1 MSHREQL
8 QYNIQKDIHKL
19 EIDFE
24 DLDAENKNL
33 SDVLTHKPGL
43 VIPLVSFLLLIWRF
57 LLYKYIVRNS
67 NKRSVLRIRP
77 E

>member
-1 MSHREQL
+1 
-8 QYNIQKDIHKL
+8 L

-43 VIPLVSFLLLIWRF
+43 VIPLVSFL
-57 LLYKYIVRNS
+57 Y
-67 NKRSVLRIRP
+67 
-77 E
+77 

>member
-1 MSHREQL
+1 MFYLILPINLLSHREQL

-43 VIPLVSFLLLIWRF
+43 VIPLVSFFINNLALFI
-57 LLYKYIVRNS
+57 I
-67 NKRSVLRIRP
+67 
-77 E
+77 

>member
-1 MSHREQL
+1 M
-8 QYNIQKDIHKL
+8 QKEIHKL

-43 VIPLVSFLLLIWRF
+43 VIPLVSIKINYIIFWRF
-57 LLYKYIVRNS
+57 FYYIVRNS
-67 NKRSVLRIRP
+67 DKRSLL
-77 E
+77 

>member
-1 MSHREQL
+1 
-8 QYNIQKDIHKL
+8 L

-43 VIPLVSFLLLIWRF
+43 VIPLVSLSLLILALF
-57 LLYKYIVRNS
+57 YYSSKQQ
-67 NKRSVLRIRP
+67 
-77 E
+77 

>member
-1 MSHREQL
+1 M
-8 QYNIQKDIHKL
+8 

-43 VIPLVSFLLLIWRF
+43 VIPLVSFSLLILALF
-57 LLYKYIVRNS
+57 CYSSKQQ
-67 NKRSVLRIRP
+67 
-77 E
+77 